1 VRSIGGLLEERPH
14 LRRVLG
20 YPLTAVALTSVVVGG
35 FSLSSRAILSTM
47 TTLFMFMVLAQ
58 AWNLLGGYGGYLNL
72 GLGAF
77 FGVGAY
83 AVAILE
89 YNFQTPLILGLLAA
103 GVAAA
108 LFALVIGFP
117 TLRVRG
123 VYFAIIT
130 LILAFL
136 MQRLAFNLPFT
147 RGAVGI
153 FLSPMVSDSN
163 TAIRTFYFL
172 FLVMAVVTT
181 LGVRRMERNRFGF
194 ALVAIREDEDAANN
208 LGVKTTSVKVFSFV
222 TGAVLAGVCGGLF
235 AKRVTFIDPDAAF
248 LLVYSVDPV
257 LMTFFGGAGTWLG
270 PILGA
275 PLVVLLGEFLRVS
288 FGGLGILGRT
298 GIPAEVARLAFGV
311 ILMIVALSA
320 RRGLMG
326 LFRPRAGSR
335 RGV

>member
-1 VRSIGGLLEERPH
+1 VNAVATRLDGRPR
-14 LRRVLG
+14 LRRVLA
-20 YPLTAVALTSVVVGG
+20 YAIALLVLAVVLGG
-35 FSLSSRAILSTM
+35 FLISSRAMLSTL

-58 AWNLLGGYGGYLNL
+58 AWNILGGYGGYLNL
-72 GLGAF
+72 GIGAF
-77 FGVGAY
+77 FGIGAY
-83 AVAILE
+83 AVGIME
-89 YNFQTPLILGLLAA
+89 RNFQTPLIVGLIIA
-103 GVAAA
+103 GVVAA

-147 RGAVGI
+147 AGAVGI
-153 FLSPMVSDSN
+153 YLSPIASDADL
-163 TAIRTFYFL
+163 AIRTFYFL
-172 FLVMAVVTT
+172 FLGMAVVTT
-181 LGVRRMERNRFGF
+181 LGVRRMERSRFGF

-208 LGVKTTSVKVFSFV
+208 LGVKTTSVKVSSLV
-222 TGAVLAGVCGGLF
+222 VGAVLAGLCGGLF
-235 AKRVTFIDPDAAF
+235 AKRITFIDPDAAF
-248 LLVYSVDPV
+248 PLANSVDPV

-275 PLVVLLGEFLRVS
+275 PLVVLLGEMLRVS
-288 FGGLGILGRT
+288 FGGLGVFGRT

-311 ILMIVALSA
+311 ILMVVAMSA

-326 LFRPRAGSR
+326 LVRRRTGSR